1 MKRLSDTPVWL
12 RLTAAIWLLLIIVWA
27 SFIAWE
33 TRVSRDIAIDQSQLF
48 ANTINDMTMAGLT
61 GMMIN
66 GTIAN
71 RAVFLDQ
78 IERLDA
84 LRELRVLRG
93 DAVSGAFGRPDGEL
107 TPDAVEA
114 RVLAS
119 GEAYRAVEASA
130 EGGQHLRVILPT
142 LASDNYLGKNC
153 LMCHQVTAGTPLGA
167 VSMRIALDRVDAS
180 VSQFRNASAIFALV
194 ASLPVVLIVF
204 FFVRRVVTRPLERMS
219 EGLRDLARGEGDLT
233 RRLAV
238 AGNDEIGQTGL
249 RFNEMLATIA
259 QLVREVGDSARDVT
273 GAAVTLSGDAGRIAE
288 SSTLQFK
295 RSSEADGSVARLAE
309 SVTTVAEHAGAVSKL
324 SRESEA
330 RTAEGRTR
338 VERLTHDVSEVAESV
353 RQIGESVR
361 GFVESA
367 KQISVMTQEVREIA
381 DQTNLLALNAAIEAA
396 RAGEHGRGF
405 AVVADE
411 VRKLAEKSARS
422 AAEID
427 AITRSISEKSD
438 AVSESLRIGDVHLQ
452 ESRSAADE
460 VAEVLDQA
468 ARTVADVRQGL
479 DRITAE
485 TVQQNDH
492 GHDVKESISAIARMA
507 SDNQAAVE
515 RAVGAART
523 LEDLAQRL
531 QASVA
536 RFRT

>member
-93 DAVSGAFGRPDGEL
+93 DAVSSAFGRPEGEL
-107 TPDAVEA
+107 APDAVEA

-259 QLVREVGDSARDVT
+259 QLVREVGRLL
-273 GAAVTLSGDAGRIAE
+273 LS
-288 SSTLQFK
+288 Q
-295 RSSEADGSVARLAE
+295 LAE
-309 SVTTVAEHAGAVSKL
+309 SGVCRLAPARGGLTVPNKKDIHGATQRLAVGQQLLTALFTEHFQVGAIVEIRQRHPVTAVEQLCHRAVEYRFIKL
-324 SRESEA
+324 VGLF
-330 RTAEGRTR
+330 T
-338 VERLTHDVSEVAESV
+338 
-353 RQIGESVR
+353 
-361 GFVESA
+361 
-367 KQISVMTQEVREIA
+367 TQPQHLG
-381 DQTNLLALNAAIEAA
+381 DKGGQ
-396 RAGEHGRGF
+396 
-405 AVVADE
+405 
-411 VRKLAEKSARS
+411 RS
-422 AAEID
+422 A
-427 AITRSISEKSD
+427 
-438 AVSESLRIGDVHLQ
+438 
-452 ESRSAADE
+452 
-460 VAEVLDQA
+460 
-468 ARTVADVRQGL
+468 
-479 DRITAE
+479 
-485 TVQQNDH
+485 
-492 GHDVKESISAIARMA
+492 
-507 SDNQAAVE
+507 
-515 RAVGAART
+515 
-523 LEDLAQRL
+523 
-531 QASVA
+531 
-536 RFRT
+536 

>member
-93 DAVSGAFGRPDGEL
+93 DAVSSAFGRPEGEL
-107 TPDAVEA
+107 APDAVEA

-338 VERLTHDVSEVAESV
+338 VERLIHDVSEVAESV